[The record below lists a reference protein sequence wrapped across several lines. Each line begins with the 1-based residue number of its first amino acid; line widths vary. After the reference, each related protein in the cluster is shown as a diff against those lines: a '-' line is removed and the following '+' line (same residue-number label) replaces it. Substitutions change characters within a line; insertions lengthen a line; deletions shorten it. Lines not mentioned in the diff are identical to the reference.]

1 MSKELDHEFYGDQM
15 TEQTAHKRKSRIYPL
30 ELAILI
36 KQSVIFI
43 KENHGLWAIP
53 GFLTHAFIEDI
64 SGYILVGAL
73 KDAIP
78 PVPPKLPLVIREA
91 TPADAPMF
99 RNIIP
104 LYRIRR
110 FVKKMEAGERCAVG
124 LLDNEVIYFA
134 WASFAGQDTS
144 IESPVE
150 LGPKDVYFWG
160 AYCNPEYR
168 RFGVSISVSSYHE
181 DLMRQL
187 GYETGYRII
196 KFNNY
201 PPQNLCKKLGLRVI
215 GRGYGVH
222 VLKWRIYH
230 KVLYHDQ

>member
-1 MSKELDHEFYGDQM
+1 MSEELNHEYHGNPMMEQLTPKHRFRFY
-15 TEQTAHKRKSRIYPL
+15 L
-30 ELAILI
+30 VELATMVF
-36 KQSVIFI
+36 QSIMFV
-43 KENHGLWAIP
+43 KENHGWSAVP
-53 GFLTHAFIEDI
+53 GFLVHAFIEDI

-73 KDAIP
+73 SDTIP
-78 PVPPKLPLVIREA
+78 PVPPKLPLVFREA
-91 TPADAPMF
+91 TPEDASKF

-104 LYRIRR
+104 PYRIYR
-110 FVKKMEAGERCAVG
+110 FVQKMKAGERCVVG

-134 WASFAGQDTS
+134 WASFAGQPTS

-160 AYCNPEYR
+160 AYCKPEYR

-187 GYETGYRII
+187 GYETGYRIV
-196 KFNNY
+196 KFKNR
-201 PPQNLCKKLGLRVI
+201 PSLNLCKKLGLRVI

-230 KVLYHDQ
+230 QIMDRG